1 MTRDAS
7 MQPQTLVRRVRA
19 QPDQI
24 RLIREDVT
32 LFAREHGATDPD
44 AVALAVT
51 EAVTNAVVHAYADRT
66 EPGEIEVVAQRVSA
80 DCLEI
85 LVCDDGRGML
95 PRHDSPGVGLG
106 LPLVATLAESF
117 EVQAR
122 AGGGTQVRMAFA
134 AAYES

>member
-1 MTRDAS
+1 MARDA
-7 MQPQTLVRRVRA
+7 PPNPDTLVRRLRA

-24 RLIREDVT
+24 RIIRTEVT
-32 LFAREHGATDPD
+32 AFAREHGATDPD

-51 EAVTNAVVHAYADRT
+51 EAVTNVVVHAYADAP
-66 EPGEIEVVAQRVSA
+66 EPGEIEVIAQRVGA

-95 PRHDSPGVGLG
+95 PRHDSPGIGVG
-106 LPLVATLAESF
+106 LPLVATLTESF

-122 AGGGTQVRMAFA
+122 SGGGTQIRMAFA
-134 AAYES
+134 AG